1 MEYTKFI
8 YTFGPMKVIIVILLL
23 FPKTVGNGKFIS
35 QIPRN
40 EPIQLVEPIVVDMEI
55 VTLTI
60 YSPIEGQ
67 TDSTPNIT
75 ASGFKIDLDNPRK
88 HNIIAVSRD
97 LKRKWKFNQKVRVKG
112 AGKYNG
118 VYTIKDVMN
127 KRHTKR
133 IDILV
138 NIDEKPVKLH
148 NVEVTLID

>member
-1 MEYTKFI
+1 
-8 YTFGPMKVIIVILLL
+8 MKIIIVILLL

-138 NIDEKPVKLH
+138 NKDEKPVKLH